1 MVQDEQLLE
10 LMAKG
15 DQTAFEAFV
24 HRYHSPIYQYIER
37 LVKDSKKAED
47 LVQEMFIRLIKQLQ
61 QKHIPTHPKAWL
73 YRVATNLC
81 KDYWKSAQYRSEAPP
96 VEELPVKNDEK
107 ASVVEIYEHQET
119 RKEIL
124 QALKHLPETQQQI
137 VMLRFYQD
145 LKLKEIAEILDLPLG
160 TVKSNLFHALKK
172 LKNFMEDETKEAVKS
187 EQLQEQRRRNV
198 HVRR

>member
-15 DQTAFEAFV
+15 DQTAFEVFV
-24 HRYHSPIYQYIER
+24 HRYHAPIYQYIER

-47 LVQEMFIRLIKQLQ
+47 LVQDTFIRLIKQLQ

-73 YRVATNLC
+73 YRVATNIC
-81 KDYWKSAQYRSEAPP
+81 KDYWKSAQYRSESPP
-96 VEELPVKNDEK
+96 ADDLPIKKDEK
-107 ASVVEIYEHQET
+107 PSVIEIYEHQET

-124 QALKHLPETQQQI
+124 HALNHLPQTQQQI
-137 VMLRFYQD
+137 VMLRFFQD
-145 LKLKEIAEILDLPLG
+145 LKLKEIAEITDLPLG

-172 LKNFMEDETKEAVKS
+172 LKHFMEDETKEAAKS

-198 HVRR
+198 QVRR

>member
-1 MVQDEQLLE
+1 MLQDEQLLE
-10 LMAKG
+10 FMAKG
-15 DQTAFEAFV
+15 DQTAFEVFV
-24 HRYHSPIYQYIER
+24 HRYHAPIYQYIER
-37 LVKDSKKAED
+37 LVKDQKKAED

-61 QKHIPTHPKAWL
+61 QKQIPTHPKAWL

-96 VEELPVKNDEK
+96 VDELPIKKDEK

-124 QALKHLPETQQQI
+124 QALSHLPETQQQV

-172 LKNFMEDETKEAVKS
+172 LKHFMDETKEAIKS
-187 EQLQEQRRRNV
+187 EQLQKQRRRNV
-198 HVRR
+198 QVRR

>member
-1 MVQDEQLLE
+1 MLQDEQLLE

-15 DQTAFEAFV
+15 DQTAFEVFV
-24 HRYHSPIYQYIER
+24 HRYHAPIYQYIER

-47 LVQEMFIRLIKQLQ
+47 LVQETFIRLIKQLQ

-96 VEELPVKNDEK
+96 VDELPVKKDEK

-124 QALKHLPETQQQI
+124 HALSHLPESQQQI